1 MDLCGDLSARAVF
14 WTIAPGQGGIPLLGL
29 NTLHAALWVLEAEMK
44 VAFQGRRLS
53 LSAALGLAAL
63 ASGPL
68 VVTPASAQTAVST
81 LVGSWGGS
89 GRIAYTDGS
98 SEGIRCTAYYSGG
111 GSDLRMAIQCR
122 SDKNPIH
129 IRSTL
134 RISGSRASGDWE
146 ERTFNASG
154 TASGSVGS
162 SSMSLNISGGGF
174 SGSMSV
180 SIGKAS
186 HSVSI
191 STQGIAMSRA
201 TMSFSRR

>member
-1 MDLCGDLSARAVF
+1 MIACGAALV
-14 WTIAPGQGGIPLLGL
+14 PLL
-29 NTLHAALWVLEAEMK
+29 A
-44 VAFQGRRLS
+44 
-53 LSAALGLAAL
+53 
-63 ASGPL
+63 PP
-68 VVTPASAQTAVST
+68 VVAQTT
-81 LVGSWGGS
+81 LATLAGSWGGS
-89 GRIAYTDGS
+89 GRITYNDGS

-111 GSDLRMAIQCR
+111 GSELRMAIQCR
-122 SDKNPIH
+122 SDRNPIH

-154 TASGSVGS
+154 SASGSVGS
-162 SSMSLNISGGGF
+162 GSMSLAISGGGF

-180 SIGKAS
+180 SFGQSS

-191 STQGIAMSRA
+191 TTQGIAMSRA

>member
-1 MDLCGDLSARAVF
+1 M
-14 WTIAPGQGGIPLLGL
+14 T
-29 NTLHAALWVLEAEMK
+29 
-44 VAFQGRRLS
+44 VAIQGRWFWLT
-53 LSAALGLAAL
+53 AAVGFAAL
-63 ASGPL
+63 ASGQL
-68 VVTPASAQTAVST
+68 FVTPAIAQTAVST
-81 LVGSWGGS
+81 LVGSWGGT
-89 GRIAYTDGS
+89 GRITYTDGS

-111 GSDLRMAIQCR
+111 GSELRMAIQCR

-154 TASGSVGS
+154 SASGSVGS

-180 SIGKAS
+180 SFGKAS